1 MASTYP
7 ETPFQSILPQKQT
20 APRLV
25 ELPFLWAES
34 WRLLQVFV
42 QSLEERP
49 SVFFPGF
56 IPVLISMNPHSIR

>member
-1 MASTYP
+1 M
-7 ETPFQSILPQKQT
+7 FLILPQKQT

-25 ELPFLWAES
+25 ELPFLWAEL

-49 SVFFPGF
+49 SFNYPGF
-56 IPVLISMNPHSIR
+56 DLFL